1 MRHNAS
7 RWIAACCFVL
17 CVSMLLRPAGGEK
30 PESPK
35 AVFKAAEASPLWTT
49 VQQGRYTRAV
59 YKGTAETFLLWT
71 AAPPGAREGDEK
83 RTKTTAEA
91 IKAGKY
97 KIPGGKRRGITVPTV
112 DVYLPAKDK
121 ATGTGVVIFP
131 GGGYAFVSTHT
142 EGLITAKWLN
152 ANGIA
157 AFVCNYRCRPYNH
170 PVPFWDAQRAI
181 RIVRSRAAQFGIKAD
196 RIGVWGCSA
205 GGHLASTLCVHYKET
220 FGRKPIDEIDKISA
234 RPDFSS
240 LLYPVISMRKD
251 LTHGG
256 SRSNLLGANPS
267 EELIAKLSN
276 DEQVGKDTPPAFL
289 AHSKLDGAVKY
300 ANSKRYHEAL
310 KAKGVAAKYLL
321 METGGHGGVAMDNKP
336 SIRGSKEHFADAFL
350 KWLKEIRG
358 T

>member
-1 MRHNAS
+1 MRHNAA

-17 CVSMLLRPAGGEK
+17 CVSVLLLPAGGVK

-35 AVFKAAEASPLWTT
+35 AVFKA
-49 VQQGRYTRAV
+49 
-59 YKGTAETFLLWT
+59 AETFLLWT

-83 RTKTTAEA
+83 RTKTIAA
-91 IKAGKY
+91 SIKAGKY
-97 KIPGGKRRGITVPTV
+97 KIPGGKRRQAVPTV

-121 ATGTGVVIFP
+121 ATGTGIVIFP
-131 GGGYAFVSTHT
+131 GGGYYFVSTHT

-157 AFVCNYRCRPYNH
+157 AFVCNYRCRSYKH

-220 FGRKPIDEIDKISA
+220 FGRKPIDKIDKISA
-234 RPDFSS
+234 RPDFSC

-251 LTHGG
+251 VTHGG

-267 EELIAKLSN
+267 GELIAKLSN
-276 DEQVGKDTPPAFL
+276 DEQVDAKTPPAFL
-289 AHSKLDGAVKY
+289 VHSKIDPAVKY

-310 KAKGVAAKYLL
+310 KAKGVATEYHLL
-321 METGGHGGVAMDNKP
+321 ETGTHGGGAMDNKP

-350 KWLKEIRG
+350 KWLKQIQGTRG